1 MTSME
6 IRTYVVDTI
15 DTNPNID
22 FRHHGINRRLWK
34 LNMKKSG
41 TFCDDYFISHMAF
54 LLNRE
59 IHIVSVFEEDMQ
71 RIITTDQNEK
81 LPPIYVLHYPETRF
95 RVGHYQSIRPI
106 LSNPQM

>member
-1 MTSME
+1 
-6 IRTYVVDTI
+6 
-15 DTNPNID
+15 
-22 FRHHGINRRLWK
+22 
-34 LNMKKSG
+34 MKKSG